1 MSHPVDRRGLL
12 RAAGAGAAAL
22 GLGSALTSCGS
33 DKESGTVTLTWWDYF
48 TLDNFQP
55 AFTRLIK
62 DIEAEVPGVRIERRT
77 FPSPTSNGRSPW
89 ARSPATSRTSRS
101 STTSP

>member
-1 MSHPVDRRGLL
+1 MFHPVDRRRFL

-22 GLGSALTSCGS
+22 GLGSALAGCGS
-33 DKESGTVTLTWWDYF
+33 DKQSGTVTLTWWDYF

-55 AFTRLIK
+55 AA
-62 DIEAEVPGVRIERRT
+62 DHPGRGL
-77 FPSPTSNGRSPW
+77 GRP
-89 ARSPATSRTSRS
+89 SRTSPS